1 MKRLAVLLFMCLG
14 AMAAGAAG
22 MRVEVIPLNHRTVE
36 ELVPIL
42 RPLLTEG
49 GSVTGMNDQLIIK
62 TDDANLE
69 DIQRVL
75 ETLDRPLRR
84 LMITVSQDIA
94 TTGQGAA
101 AGAAGQWRT
110 GTRGRQGDLRL
121 DAGIAST
128 GNTDFN
134 DFRLQTVE
142 GQSAFIETGQAVP
155 IENRNAWV
163 TGNGVVVQDSVEYRQ
178 FGSGFYVLPILNG
191 AEVTLYIS
199 PRMERLQESH
209 GGQPIFDIQQAE
221 TTVRGRLGEWIML
234 GGVDQATSRR
244 DSGLTYNTRNQHQEQ
259 RTMAILVEEVP

>member
-1 MKRLAVLLFMCLG
+1 MRRLAALLIVCLG
-14 AMAAGAAG
+14 AMAATAAG

-36 ELVPIL
+36 ELVPII

-49 GSVTGMNDQLIIK
+49 GSVTGMNDQLIVK

-69 DIQRVL
+69 DIKRIL

-94 TTGQGAA
+94 TTGLDAA

-110 GTRGRQGDLRL
+110 GTRGREGDLRL

-128 GNTDFN
+128 GNTDNN

-142 GQSAFIETGQAVP
+142 GQPAFIETGQAVP

-163 TGNGVVVQDSVEYRQ
+163 TGNGVVVQDTVEYHQ
-178 FGSGFYVLPILNG
+178 LGSGFYVLPILSG

-199 PRMERLQESH
+199 PRMERLRVTDR
-209 GGQPIFDIQQAE
+209 GQPVFDIQQAE

-234 GGVDQATSRR
+234 GGIDQATSRR
-244 DSGLTYNTRNQHQEQ
+244 DSGLIYSTRNQHQEQ

>member
-1 MKRLAVLLFMCLG
+1 VKRLAVLLVLCLCV
-14 AMAAGAAG
+14 MAAAAAA
-22 MRVEVIPLNHRTVE
+22 MRVEIIPLNHRTVE
-36 ELVPIL
+36 ELVPII

-69 DIQRVL
+69 DIKRVL

-84 LMITVSQDIA
+84 LMITLSQDIA

-110 GTRGRQGDLRL
+110 GMRDLRL
-121 DAGIAST
+121 NAGITRT
-128 GNTDFN
+128 GNVDNN

-142 GQSAFIETGQAVP
+142 GQPAFIETGQAVP

-163 TGNGVVVQDSVEYRQ
+163 AGNGVVVQDTVEYRQ

-191 AEVTLYIS
+191 ADVTLYIS
-199 PRMERLQESH
+199 PRMERLREST
-209 GGQPIFDIQQAE
+209 GGQPVFDIQQAE
-221 TTVRGRLGEWIML
+221 TTVRGRIGEWITL
-234 GGVDQATSRR
+234 GGIDQSTSRR
-244 DSGLTYNTRNQHQEQ
+244 DGGLVFNTRSQHQEQ